1 MENLI
6 FCAAIPTI
14 HTDSISLPSHLRNI
28 VALRRYTRKTK
39 RDTEQLKEFWEKYK
53 VENFESFSQD
63 HAPSEF
69 NFKRLQEF
77 F

>member
-14 HTDSISLPSHLRNI
+14 HTDSISLPSLLRTI
-28 VALRRYTRKTK
+28 VALRRYTRKMK

-63 HAPSEF
+63 HAPSEC
-69 NFKRLQEF
+69 NFKRLQESF
-77 F
+77 

>member
-1 MENLI
+1 M
-6 FCAAIPTI
+6 
-14 HTDSISLPSHLRNI
+14 
-28 VALRRYTRKTK
+28 K

-63 HAPSEF
+63 HAPSKF